1 MESVEKVEPKHKV
14 TPSNWRAYSDHMHAK
29 FMERMDI
36 AQGSFEEAV
45 FLCFEGG
52 GEYGELMNVV
62 KKMWRDG
69 QSQELS
75 EKLAKEVADVL
86 IILDH
91 FMKVFD
97 LSATAVCTM
106 KIQELTERW
115 PDIFED
121 FQPQQTN

>member
-1 MESVEKVEPKHKV
+1 MDSVKTQPKHEV
-14 TPSNWRAYSDHMHAK
+14 TLGNWRQYSDHMHAK
-29 FMERMDI
+29 FMERMGI
-36 AQGSFEEAV
+36 ERGSFEEGA
-45 FLCFEGG
+45 FLCLEGG

-69 QSQELS
+69 QSQDLS

-91 FMKVFD
+91 FMQVFN
-97 LSATAVCTM
+97 LSATAVCAS
-106 KIQELTERW
+106 KLQELTERW

-121 FQPQQTN
+121 FQPQQAN